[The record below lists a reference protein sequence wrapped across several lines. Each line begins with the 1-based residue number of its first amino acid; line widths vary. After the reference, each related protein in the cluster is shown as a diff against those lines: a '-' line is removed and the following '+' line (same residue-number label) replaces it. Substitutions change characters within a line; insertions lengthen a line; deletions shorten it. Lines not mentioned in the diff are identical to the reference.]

1 MTARLGRLAQDL
13 PQSPPTPWLHSEIG
27 GPKATQLRQ
36 PLPIPRRALVALIA
50 CIALAP
56 SAGAEES
63 RLISLETSDA
73 GQDWQAVGR
82 LNLGQRGF
90 CTGALIA
97 PDLVLTA
104 AHCLFDKETGA
115 RLADGDIEFLAG
127 WRNGR
132 AEAYRHARATVAH
145 PDYIYAGSES
155 LDRVAYDVAL
165 IALDQ
170 PIRLPQITP
179 FATDTRPSRGDAV
192 GVVSYAQDRA
202 EAPSLQEAC
211 HVLDRAPEILVFSC
225 DVDFGSSG
233 APIFALRDGQM
244 KIVSVVSAKADVDG
258 QRVALGSVLTDAL
271 PVLEAELAKTKGSSL
286 GAGTVRLLS
295 GGQATGAKFIK
306 P

>member
-1 MTARLGRLAQDL
+1 MR
-13 PQSPPTPWLHSEIG
+13 I
-27 GPKATQLRQ
+27 
-36 PLPIPRRALVALIA
+36 PLI
-50 CIALAP
+50 IALLVGLAVP
-56 SAGAEES
+56 VGAEES

-73 GQDWQAVGR
+73 GQAWQAVGR
-82 LNLGQRGF
+82 LNLGARGF

-104 AHCLFDKETGA
+104 AHCLYDKDTGA
-115 RLADGDIEFLAG
+115 RIDDRDIEFLAG

-132 AEAYRHARATVAH
+132 AEAYRGVRISVAH
-145 PDYIYAGSES
+145 PDYIYSGAES
-155 LDRVAYDVAL
+155 LDRVAYDLAL

-179 FATDTRPSRGDAV
+179 FATDVRPARGDAV

-202 EAPSLQEAC
+202 EAPSLQETC
-211 HVLDRAPEILVFSC
+211 HVLDRAPEIVVFSC

-244 KIVSVVSAKADVDG
+244 KIVSVVSAKADVEG
-258 QRVALGSVLTDAL
+258 KRVALGSVLTNTLD
-271 PVLEAELAKTKGSSL
+271 VLQGELAKSNGSAL
-286 GAGTVRLLS
+286 GSAKVRVLS
-295 GGQATGAKFIK
+295 GGQASGAKFVT

>member
-1 MTARLGRLAQDL
+1 MHLF
-13 PQSPPTPWLHSEIG
+13 
-27 GPKATQLRQ
+27 K
-36 PLPIPRRALVALIA
+36 
-50 CIALAP
+50 ALALLILTALP
-56 SAGAEES
+56 ATAQES
-63 RLISLETSDA
+63 RLVSLETSDA
-73 GQDWQAVGR
+73 GANWQAVGR
-82 LNLGQRGF
+82 LNLGERGF

-115 RLADGDIEFLAG
+115 RIADKDIEFLAG

-132 AEAYRHARATVAH
+132 AEAYRGVRTTVAH
-145 PDYIYAGSES
+145 PDYIYAGAES
-155 LDRVAYDVAL
+155 LDRVAFDVAL

-202 EAPSLQEAC
+202 EAPSLQETC
-211 HVLDRAPEILVFSC
+211 HVLDRAPEIIVFSC

-233 APIFALRDGQM
+233 APIFALRDGVM
-244 KIVSVVSAKADVDG
+244 KIVSVVSAKADVEG
-258 QRVALGSVLTDAL
+258 KRVALGSVLTDTL
-271 PVLEAELAKTKGSSL
+271 QVLRDELAKTGGSTLGKGS
-286 GAGTVRLLS
+286 VRLLS
-295 GGQATGAKFIK
+295 GGQASGAKFVK